1 MCAHFT
7 DISVTAVAVSFL
19 HDLSRERKTT
29 TSHHVAV
36 FGIIA
41 SSSLTERMAS
51 KVFKSILKNGDRSIP
66 DESLHF
72 LKNIDNYCSV
82 RESEG
87 WCIFVFFVVFVR
99 CSPATLSTCSSMATR
114 GSLEPVLHAYV
125 QRDEPKEEMIRAS
138 VKQFQSEF
146 HLLQFSVVRFP

>member
-1 MCAHFT
+1 M
-7 DISVTAVAVSFL
+7 VVSHL
-19 HDLSRERKTT
+19 
-29 TSHHVAV
+29 VAV

-41 SSSLTERMAS
+41 SSSLIKRMAS
-51 KVFKSILKNGDRSIP
+51 KVFKSILKNGDRSVP

-87 WCIFVFFVVFVR
+87 WRMSFVH
-99 CSPATLSTCSSMATR
+99 CSPATLSTCSSVATR
-114 GSLEPVLHAYV
+114 GSLEPILHAYV
-125 QRDEPKEEMIRAS
+125 QRDEPKEEMIHAS

-146 HLLQFSVVRFP
+146 HLLPFSVVRFPLKKLNKKTQLEIHPPPFIVAFLIPRVPS